1 MDYFYGA
8 FAFKQETNSN
18 LFSKKEPVVSTEEM
32 IKSKIEKINAYRA
45 RIKQKSAVFS
55 RNIHKKDSENVQKRT
70 SSKTESG
77 IAGAS
82 TRESQS

>member
-1 MDYFYGA
+1 M
-8 FAFKQETNSN
+8 TNMIYS
-18 LFSKKEPVVSTEEM
+18 SKKEPVVSTEEM
-32 IKSKIEKINAYRA
+32 MKSKIDKINAYRA

-55 RNIHKKDSENVQKRT
+55 RNIHKKDSENVQKRA

-77 IAGAS
+77 IGGAS